1 MRILVVEDEFLLRLE
16 LSQALAAAGY
26 EVDQAANGQIA
37 IEHLRRH
44 RPDLILLDLRMP
56 VMDGFDF
63 RAQQLSDP
71 DLATVPVAGFRHIRR
86 CPHTRIAGGSR
97 RQQTRA
103 YRRRTQADERSSTT
117 KNLMVQTSPSRSD
130 RRSTVAAGK
139 P

>member
-71 DLATVPVAGFRHIRR
+71 DLATVPVVVVSA
-86 CPHTRIAGGSR
+86 TSEDARIPAL
-97 RQQTRA
+97 RA
-103 YRRRTQADERSSTT
+103 VAVVSKPARTDAVLKLTNDLLRPRT
-117 KNLMVQTSPSRSD
+117 
-130 RRSTVAAGK
+130 
-139 P
+139 